1 MLKGGFR
8 IESEGDSDTGRVR
21 ELNEDSLL
29 MAPEVGLWV
38 VADGMGGHD
47 SGDFAS
53 QSVTEALGTIPIAQ
67 SAPDLLD
74 AIEAKVIESNTLL
87 RKMAADRGPGAVIG
101 CTLAALV
108 IFEDA
113 YACVWSGDS
122 RVYRLRQG
130 LLEQISR
137 DHTEAQELVDRGTLT
152 PEEAR
157 TWPRRNVIT
166 RAIGVFDE
174 PELEMVQGRVE
185 HGDVFVI
192 CSDGLTE
199 HVEDH
204 EIERMA
210 QRRPLYRVVDGL
222 ISTTLERGAKD
233 NVTVIAV
240 SCSGVT
246 ALQPGPVT
254 VNRGIG

>member
-8 IESEGDSDTGRVR
+8 IESEGETDTGRVR

-29 MAPEVGLWV
+29 LAPDVGLWV

-47 SGDFAS
+47 AGDFAS
-53 QSVTEALGTIPIAQ
+53 QTLVEELGKVQIAG
-67 SAPDLLD
+67 SAPELLD
-74 AIEAKVIESNTLL
+74 KFEERVIEANGIL
-87 RKMAADRGPGAVIG
+87 RTTAHERGAGSVIG

-130 LLEQISR
+130 ALEQISR
-137 DHTEAQELVDRGTLT
+137 DHTEAQELMDNGTLT

-157 TWPRRNVIT
+157 NWPRRNVIT

-240 SCSGVT
+240 SCSGIT
-246 ALQPGPVT
+246 ALQPEPGT
-254 VNRGIG
+254 ADRGIG

>member
-8 IESEGDSDTGRVR
+8 IQSEGASDPGKVR
-21 ELNEDSLL
+21 KLNEDSYL
-29 MAPEVGLWV
+29 MKPEIGLWV

-47 SGDFAS
+47 AGDFAS
-53 QSVTEALGTIPIAQ
+53 QTLVAELDKIEETSTAPALLTAMEQ
-67 SAPDLLD
+67 H
-74 AIEAKVIESNTLL
+74 VIRANTMM
-87 RKMAADRGPGAVIG
+87 REAADKAGGGSVIG

-122 RVYRLRQG
+122 RVYRVRYNRI
-130 LLEQISR
+130 EQITR
-137 DHTEAQELVDRGTLT
+137 DHTEAQELLDRGTIT
-152 PEEAR
+152 AEEAR
-157 TWPRRNVIT
+157 NWPRKNVIT

-199 HVEDH
+199 HVEDD
-204 EIERMA
+204 EIERFA
-210 QRRPLYRVVDGL
+210 LRRPIGHAVDSM
-222 ISTTLERGAKD
+222 IATTLERGARD
-233 NVTVIAV
+233 NVTVIQIT
-240 SCSGVT
+240 CSGVT
-246 ALQPGPVT
+246 ALQPGS
-254 VNRGIG
+254 

>member
-8 IESEGDSDTGRVR
+8 IQSEGASDPGKVR
-21 ELNEDSLL
+21 TLNEDSFLVK
-29 MAPEVGLWV
+29 PEIGLWV

-47 SGDFAS
+47 AGDFAS
-53 QSVTEALGTIPIAQ
+53 QTLVAELDKIEEAST
-67 SAPDLLD
+67 APALLT
-74 AIEAKVIESNTLL
+74 AMEEGVIVANKLMRE
-87 RKMAADRGPGAVIG
+87 AADEAGSGSVIG

-122 RVYRLRQG
+122 RVYRVRYNRI
-130 LLEQISR
+130 EQITR
-137 DHTEAQELVDRGTLT
+137 DHTEAQELLDRGTIT

-157 TWPRRNVIT
+157 TWPRKNVIT

-199 HVEDH
+199 HVEDA
-204 EIERMA
+204 EIERFA
-210 QRRPLYRVVDGL
+210 LRRPIGHAVDSM
-222 ISTTLERGAKD
+222 ISTTLERGARD
-233 NVTVIAV
+233 NVTVIQIT
-240 SCSGVT
+240 CSGVT
-246 ALQPGPVT
+246 ALQPGS
-254 VNRGIG
+254 

>member
-8 IESEGDSDTGRVR
+8 IQSEGASDPGKVR
-21 ELNEDSLL
+21 KLNEDSYLL
-29 MAPEVGLWV
+29 KPDVGLWV

-47 SGDFAS
+47 AGDFAS
-53 QSVTEALGTIPIAQ
+53 QTLVAELDKIGETSTAPALLT
-67 SAPDLLD
+67 
-74 AIEAKVIESNTLL
+74 AIEERVIVANTMM
-87 RKMAADRGPGAVIG
+87 REAAEKAGNGTVIG

-122 RVYRLRQG
+122 RVYRVRYNRI
-130 LLEQISR
+130 EQITR
-137 DHTEAQELVDRGTLT
+137 DHTEAQELLDRGTIT

-157 TWPRRNVIT
+157 TWPRKNVIT
-166 RAIGVFDE
+166 RAIGVFEE

-199 HVEDH
+199 HVEDD
-204 EIERMA
+204 EIERFA
-210 QRRPLYRVVDGL
+210 LRRPIGHAVDSM
-222 ISTTLERGAKD
+222 IATTLERGARD
-233 NVTVIAV
+233 NVTVIQIT
-240 SCSGVT
+240 CSGVT
-246 ALQPGPVT
+246 ALQPGS
-254 VNRGIG
+254 

>member
-8 IESEGDSDTGRVR
+8 IESEGATDPGKVR
-21 ELNEDSLL
+21 SLNEDSYLIR
-29 MAPEVGLWV
+29 PEVGLWA

-47 SGDFAS
+47 AGDFAS
-53 QSVTEALGTIPIAQ
+53 QTLVAELEKIEESD
-67 SAPDLLD
+67 SAPALLT
-74 AIEAKVIESNTLL
+74 AIEESVI
-87 RKMAADRGPGAVIG
+87 AANRTMREAAAEKGSGSVIG

-122 RVYRLRQG
+122 RVYRLRNNRI
-130 LLEQISR
+130 EQITR
-137 DHTEAQELVDRGTLT
+137 DHTEAQELVERGTIT
-152 PEEAR
+152 VEEAR
-157 TWPRRNVIT
+157 TWPRKNVIT

-174 PELEMVQGRVE
+174 PEMEMVQGRVE
-185 HGDVFVI
+185 HGDIFVI
-192 CSDGLTE
+192 CSDGLNE

-204 EIERMA
+204 EIERFA
-210 QRRPLYRVVDGL
+210 LRRPLGRAVDSM

-233 NVTVIAV
+233 NVTVIEI

-246 ALQPGPVT
+246 ALQPGMS
-254 VNRGIG
+254 

>member
-8 IESEGDSDTGRVR
+8 IESEGATDPGKVR
-21 ELNEDSLL
+21 ALNEDSYLVK
-29 MAPEVGLWV
+29 PEIGLWA

-47 SGDFAS
+47 AGDFAS
-53 QSVTEALGTIPIAQ
+53 QTLVEELGKITETS
-67 SAPDLLD
+67 SAPALLS
-74 AIEAKVIESNTLL
+74 AIENSVIEANATL
-87 RKMAADRGPGAVIG
+87 RKAAEDRGGGSVIG

-108 IFEDA
+108 IYEDA

-122 RVYRLRQG
+122 RVYRVRYSKI
-130 LLEQISR
+130 EQISR
-137 DHTEAQELVDRGTLT
+137 DHTEAQELVDRGTIT
-152 PEEAR
+152 EEEAK
-157 TWPRRNVIT
+157 TWPRKNVIT

-204 EIERMA
+204 EIERFA
-210 QRRPLYRVVDGL
+210 LRRPLGRAVDSM

-233 NVTVIAV
+233 NVTVIQIT
-240 SCSGVT
+240 CSGVT
-246 ALQPGPVT
+246 ALQPSAS
-254 VNRGIG
+254 

>member
-8 IESEGDSDTGRVR
+8 IQSEGASDPGKVR
-21 ELNEDSLL
+21 KLNEDSYL
-29 MAPEVGLWV
+29 MKPEIGLWV

-47 SGDFAS
+47 AGDFAS
-53 QSVTEALGTIPIAQ
+53 QTLVAELDKIEETSTAPALLTAMEQ
-67 SAPDLLD
+67 H
-74 AIEAKVIESNTLL
+74 VITANTMM
-87 RKMAADRGPGAVIG
+87 RDAADRAGGGSVIG

-122 RVYRLRQG
+122 RVYRVRYNRI
-130 LLEQISR
+130 EQITR
-137 DHTEAQELVDRGTLT
+137 DHTEAQELLDRGTIT
-152 PEEAR
+152 AEEAR
-157 TWPRRNVIT
+157 NWPRKNVIT

-199 HVEDH
+199 HVEDD
-204 EIERMA
+204 EIERFA
-210 QRRPLYRVVDGL
+210 LRRPIGHAVDSM
-222 ISTTLERGAKD
+222 IATTLERGARD
-233 NVTVIAV
+233 NVTVIQIT
-240 SCSGVT
+240 CSGVT
-246 ALQPGPVT
+246 ALQPEA
-254 VNRGIG
+254 

>member
-8 IESEGDSDTGRVR
+8 IESKGATDTGMVR
-21 ELNEDSLL
+21 ALNEDSFLVK
-29 MAPEVGLWV
+29 PEIGLWA

-47 SGDFAS
+47 AGDFAS
-53 QSVTEALGTIPIAQ
+53 QTLVAELDKVTETA
-67 SAPDLLD
+67 SAPVLLSAIKERVFAANRILRD
-74 AIEAKVIESNTLL
+74 AAEE
-87 RKMAADRGPGAVIG
+87 RGPGSVIG

-108 IFEDA
+108 IYDGA

-122 RVYRLRQG
+122 RVYRVHYNKI
-130 LLEQISR
+130 EQISR
-137 DHTEAQELVDRGTLT
+137 DHTEAQELVDRGTIT

-157 TWPRRNVIT
+157 TWPRKNVIT

-174 PELEMVQGRVE
+174 PDLEVEQGRVE
-185 HGDVFVI
+185 HGDIFII

-204 EIERMA
+204 EIERFVL
-210 QRRPLYRVVDGL
+210 RRPLDHAVDTM

-233 NVTVIAV
+233 NVTVIQIT
-240 SCSGVT
+240 CSGVT
-246 ALQPGPVT
+246 AIHTGAS
-254 VNRGIG
+254 

>member
-8 IESEGDSDTGRVR
+8 IESEGATDPGKVR
-21 ELNEDSLL
+21 SLNEDSYIVK
-29 MAPEVGLWV
+29 PEIGLWA

-47 SGDFAS
+47 AGDFAS
-53 QSVTEALGTIPIAQ
+53 QTLVAELDKIDETG
-67 SAPDLLD
+67 SAPALLS
-74 AIEAKVIESNTLL
+74 AIENGVITANKTL
-87 RKMAADRGPGAVIG
+87 RTAAEERGGGSVIG

-122 RVYRLRQG
+122 RVYRVRYNRI
-130 LLEQISR
+130 EQITR
-137 DHTEAQELVDRGTLT
+137 DHTEAQELVDRGTIT
-152 PEEAR
+152 PEEAK
-157 TWPRRNVIT
+157 TWPRKNVIT

-185 HGDVFVI
+185 HGDIFVI

-204 EIERMA
+204 EIERFA
-210 QRRPLYRVVDGL
+210 LRRPLGHAIDSM
-222 ISTTLERGAKD
+222 ISTTLERGARD
-233 NVTVIAV
+233 NVTVIQI

-246 ALQPGPVT
+246 ALQPGL
-254 VNRGIG
+254 

>member
-8 IESEGDSDTGRVR
+8 IESEGATDPGKVR
-21 ELNEDSLL
+21 ALNEDSYLVK
-29 MAPEVGLWV
+29 PEVGLWC

-47 SGDFAS
+47 AGDFAS
-53 QSVTEALGTIPIAQ
+53 QTLVAELAKIEEAA
-67 SAPDLLD
+67 SAPALLS
-74 AIEAKVIESNTLL
+74 AIEDGVITANSIL
-87 RKMAADRGPGAVIG
+87 RKEASQRGSGSVIG

-108 IFEDA
+108 IYEDA

-122 RVYRLRQG
+122 RVYRVRYSKI
-130 LLEQISR
+130 EQITR
-137 DHTEAQELVDRGTLT
+137 DHTEAQELVDRGTIT
-152 PEEAR
+152 EEEAK
-157 TWPRRNVIT
+157 TWPRKNVIT

-185 HGDVFVI
+185 HGDIFVI

-204 EIERMA
+204 EIERFA
-210 QRRPLYRVVDGL
+210 LRRPMGRAVDSM
-222 ISTTLERGAKD
+222 ISTTLDRGAKD
-233 NVTVIAV
+233 NVTVIQI

-246 ALQPGPVT
+246 ALQPGPT
-254 VNRGIG
+254 

>member
-1 MLKGGFR
+1 MLQGGFR
-8 IESEGDSDTGRVR
+8 IESEGASDPGRVR
-21 ELNEDSLL
+21 KLNEDSYLIK
-29 MAPEVGLWV
+29 PEVGLWV

-47 SGDFAS
+47 AGDFAS
-53 QSVTEALGTIPIAQ
+53 QTLVAELEGISKAE
-67 SAPDLLD
+67 SAPALLT
-74 AIEAKVIESNTLL
+74 AIEDKVIVANKTL
-87 RKMAADRGPGAVIG
+87 RETAEQRGPGTVIG

-122 RVYRLRQG
+122 RVYRVRYSRI
-130 LLEQISR
+130 EQITR
-137 DHTEAQELVDRGTLT
+137 DHTEAQELVDRGTIT
-152 PEEAR
+152 AEEAR
-157 TWPRRNVIT
+157 TWPRKNVIT

-204 EIERMA
+204 EIERFA
-210 QRRPLYRVVDGL
+210 LRRPLDRAVDSM

-233 NVTVIAV
+233 NVTVIQIT
-240 SCSGVT
+240 CSGVT
-246 ALQPGPVT
+246 AIAPG
-254 VNRGIG
+254 

>member
-8 IESEGDSDTGRVR
+8 IDSEGATDPGKVR
-21 ELNEDSLL
+21 ALNEDSYLVK
-29 MAPEVGLWV
+29 PEIGLWA

-47 SGDFAS
+47 AGDFAS
-53 QSVTEALGTIPIAQ
+53 QTLVAELDKIAETS
-67 SAPDLLD
+67 SAPALLS
-74 AIEAKVIESNTLL
+74 AIEESVIKANTTL
-87 RKMAADRGPGAVIG
+87 RDAAAERGGGSVIG

-108 IFEDA
+108 VFEDA

-122 RVYRLRQG
+122 RVYRVRYNRI
-130 LLEQISR
+130 EQITR
-137 DHTEAQELVDRGTLT
+137 DHTEAQELVDRGTIT
-152 PEEAR
+152 AEEAK
-157 TWPRRNVIT
+157 TWPRKNVIT

-185 HGDVFVI
+185 HGDIFVI

-204 EIERMA
+204 EIERFSL
-210 QRRPLYRVVDGL
+210 RRPLDRAVDSM
-222 ISTTLERGAKD
+222 ISTTLDRGAKD
-233 NVTVIAV
+233 NVTVIQI

-246 ALQPGPVT
+246 ALQPGAA
-254 VNRGIG
+254 

>member
-8 IESEGDSDTGRVR
+8 IESEGATDPGKVR
-21 ELNEDSLL
+21 SLNEDSFIVK
-29 MAPEVGLWV
+29 PEVGLWA

-47 SGDFAS
+47 AGDFAS
-53 QSVTEALGTIPIAQ
+53 QTLVEELGKIDEMA
-67 SAPDLLD
+67 SAPALLS
-74 AIEAKVIESNTLL
+74 AIEEGVITANKTL
-87 RKMAADRGPGAVIG
+87 RDAAEERGGGSVIG

-122 RVYRLRQG
+122 RVYRVRYNRI
-130 LLEQISR
+130 EQITR
-137 DHTEAQELVDRGTLT
+137 DHTEAQELVDRGTIT
-152 PEEAR
+152 PEEAK
-157 TWPRRNVIT
+157 TWPRKNVIT

-185 HGDVFVI
+185 HGDIFVI

-204 EIERMA
+204 EIERFA
-210 QRRPLYRVVDGL
+210 LRRPLGHAIDSM
-222 ISTTLERGAKD
+222 ISTTLERGARD
-233 NVTVIAV
+233 NVTVIQI

-246 ALQPGPVT
+246 ALQPGL
-254 VNRGIG
+254 